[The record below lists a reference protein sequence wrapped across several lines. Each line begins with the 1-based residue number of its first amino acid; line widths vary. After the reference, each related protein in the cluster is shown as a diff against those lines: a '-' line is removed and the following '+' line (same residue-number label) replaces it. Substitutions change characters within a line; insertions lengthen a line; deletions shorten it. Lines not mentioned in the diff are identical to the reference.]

1 MRIDE
6 FARLPDSFIDVK
18 DRTRFTGVG
27 FDKVA
32 KVPNPT
38 GTAVA
43 FPLFRKSRG
52 ARDLP
57 NLEYRDPHVP
67 VHSLVK
73 YTTDSIRRVAR
84 GLDYGA
90 SWQGQQTVLQKPRT
104 ITLAQDWVT
113 MCQVAVTVLASVSIS
128 AEVSWQATAATN
140 VDWRFLRD
148 NKILHTSFGHHLAND
163 LRTVTP
169 ISEIY
174 LDNEP
179 SGVHTYVLQL
189 KTTAADVDVH
199 PPTRLLVVA

>member
-6 FARLPDSFIDVK
+6 FSRLPDGFIDVK
-18 DRTRFTGVG
+18 DRTRFADVG

-32 KVPNPT
+32 KVLNPT
-38 GTAVA
+38 GVAVA
-43 FPLFRKSRG
+43 FPLVRKSRG

-57 NLEYRDPHVP
+57 NLEYHNPHVP

-90 SWQGQQTVLQKPRT
+90 SWQGQHTVLQKMRT
-104 ITLAQDWVT
+104 ITSAEDWVT

-128 AEVSWQATAATN
+128 AEVSWQATAGTN

-169 ISEIY
+169 ISELY
-174 LDNEP
+174 FDNEP
-179 SGVHTYVLQL
+179 TGPHTYVLQL
-189 KTTAADVDVH
+189 KTSGADVDVH